1 MKAILLC
8 AGKGT
13 RLKPITNYMPKCLVP
28 INGQPLLDI
37 WLTKL
42 ENLKINK
49 IYINTHHLNNQVE
62 KFVKNHKL
70 KSRITLVYEKRL
82 LNTAGTLNKL
92 LDDVID
98 QECLLIHA
106 DNYCQDDLSLLIK
119 THRNRPSY
127 CFMTMMLF
135 KTKEPSK
142 CGIVKLN
149 KDNVVTNYFEKKKK
163 FNGNIANGAI
173 YVLSKEFLLS
183 YKQKYNNAKNFSEH
197 VIPLCMNKI
206 YTYLTKKLFIDIGT
220 PKKYK
225 QVLNLK

>member
-8 AGKGT
+8 AGKGA
-13 RLKPITNYMPKCLVP
+13 RLKPITNYIPKCLVP

-42 ENLKINK
+42 EKLKINK
-49 IYINTHHLNNQVE
+49 IYINTHHLNDQVE
-62 KFVKNHKL
+62 KFVK
-70 KSRITLVYEKRL
+70 
-82 LNTAGTLNKL
+82 
-92 LDDVID
+92 
-98 QECLLIHA
+98 
-106 DNYCQDDLSLLIK
+106 
-119 THRNRPSY
+119 THRNRPNY

-135 KTKEPSK
+135 KTKELSK
-142 CGIVKLN
+142 CGIVNLN
-149 KDNVVTNYFEKKKK
+149 KNNVATNYFEKKKK

-183 YKQKYNNAKNFSEH
+183 YKKKFNNAKIFSDH

-225 QVLNLK
+225 EALNLKQYL